1 MSHVYYFGNESFKPL
16 GYIELE
22 DGDLFITRIRFS
34 EEDMNEQEF
43 IGFDDSFYKSKKYKY
58 DRKFQK
64 VESGCEVVY
73 VLDERGQIWT
83 FGSGSKGQLGLDKS
97 IHKINKPMN
106 IHKYRNAIKDKVK
119 YITACYNHTLALT
132 DTNKI
137 YAWGESINGK
147 LFDLDQN
154 LILRPTLINQNQFN
168 FGEGIDCDNF
178 DGNYYN
184 QGNLTKSSS
193 SLLKRESSMRA
204 INRNSQDKASVSQF
218 SLNLKSS
225 LKERSP
231 GKMILQKNISQISQQ
246 QDSINTPLSIDSS
259 QQLLNSDSKR
269 FLPSIQKNKQSL
281 QLINRKTSHYHGN
294 RKGNYEAEDFQ
305 SNRSIKGS
313 IFSNQINQNQNKNT
327 DPILLAVGS
336 IHSLIYINGKMYSCG
351 KNYNGIL
358 GIGQSKI
365 EYTKIPQQIS
375 FPKKAIK
382 IVGISANFFH
392 SLAWDDHGNI
402 YSWGE
407 GQHGQ
412 LGHPIE
418 KGYSFNKQELSPK
431 RIQTLQG
438 KFVIQASCGMKYS
451 AAITN
456 EGELYGW
463 GKGDYN
469 QVESQEDQ
477 QNSLMDSLYPK
488 KLMPEDSNFIH
499 VKFIKVS
506 CGASHNATIDQF
518 GRLYTWGNSS
528 EYCLGHQNQQDLKF
542 PQLVRILKDK
552 VTIDVSCGDKFTVV
566 IQEEDVSGRKANI
579 VDQFKQRN
587 ISNIRQKIK
596 SLYDYSK
603 LKMNA
608 GGDVEEKENEKQ
620 TTENKQD
627 ESVIDQNMS
636 GLNISLSYITPD
648 SPISQRIDK
657 DSPKKSKRGLKLN
670 LKQVNDLKQP
680 AAGHLPHLSNQSSM
694 QFNYMTNLNS
704 NNHTHRNEFE
714 IDLEELIDKRNGS
727 GDFDFQDSKDSQN
740 QLLKNIKSALEKD
753 FSNSKTYRAIQDN
766 LQIKNLKEFLKKQHK
781 NIKDSNLKV
790 THRNNSE
797 QIQIVFDEC
806 SEALDQKEQNDPLYL
821 PFISPYTNSSN
832 QTAAYFDLNEDGHV
846 KQIAENKQEQILS
859 QHSAISQFLGNLLET
874 KNETL
879 KYEYIEMVRRGLE
892 DSHLFYLIS
901 DPKEGIV
908 QNNRE
913 REKLKQHLNKKI
925 INYSQMNVQ
934 VIGETKKIV
943 EAQKKYMTNLINNC
957 RKAQEK
963 AKQVVGKFN
972 KYSGVDPTL
981 LKPNKRY
988 APLLNAMSSPEE
1000 YKKYHD
1006 EKLKQQQDKKNERIQ
1021 QAEERREEIFLQKRN
1036 AMIKKIEEKS
1046 IHYNKEQVMLKEII
1060 QRDLVKKKLVIKYL
1074 QTEQMLQFF
1083 NGIARICQQKK
1094 KQNMIEYISQKKNS
1108 KKGSQK
1114 SLPSLHVIKIQK
1126 FNLFQNQIGN

>member
-1 MSHVYYFGNESFKPL
+1 
-16 GYIELE
+16 
-22 DGDLFITRIRFS
+22 
-34 EEDMNEQEF
+34 MNDQEF

-119 YITACYNHTLALT
+119 CITSCHNHTLALT
-132 DTNKI
+132 VDGYENLSQNIDCNSLNFIEFCLNGITIIMLINAFGIKSKHI

-168 FGEGIDCDNF
+168 FGENNDCDNV
-178 DGNYYN
+178 DGLYQS

-193 SLLKRESSMRA
+193 SLLKRG
-204 INRNSQDKASVSQF
+204 SVSQF
-218 SLNLKSS
+218 SINAKNS

-231 GKMILQKNISQISQQ
+231 GKKILQKNISQISQQ
-246 QDSINTPLSIDSS
+246 QQQDTINTPLSIDSS
-259 QQLLNSDSKR
+259 NQLLNSDSKR
-269 FLPSIQKNKQSL
+269 FLPSIQKNKLNL
-281 QLINRKTSHYHGN
+281 QVINRKTSHYHGN
-294 RKGNYEAEDFQ
+294 RKSNYEAEDLQ
-305 SNRSIKGS
+305 TNRSVKGS
-313 IFSNQINQNQNKNT
+313 LFSNQIYQNQIQNKNT

-336 IHSLIYINGKMYSCG
+336 IHSLIYINGKLYSCG

-365 EYTKIPQQIS
+365 EFSKIPQQIT
-375 FPKKAIK
+375 FPKKTIK

-392 SLAWDDHGNI
+392 SLAWDDNGNI

-418 KGYSFNKQELSPK
+418 KGYSFNKQEFTPK

-451 AAITN
+451 AAVTN

-469 QVESQEDQ
+469 QVESQDDQ
-477 QNSLMDSLYPK
+477 QNSLMESLYPK

-528 EYCLGHQNQQDLKF
+528 EYCLGHLKQQDLKF

-566 IQEEDVSGRKANI
+566 IQEEDLSGRKANI

-587 ISNIRQKIK
+587 INNIRQKIK

-603 LKMNA
+603 LKMNV
-608 GGDVEEKENEKQ
+608 GGDVEEKDNEKQ
-620 TTENKQD
+620 TIETKQD
-627 ESVIDQNMS
+627 ESVIDQNVS
-636 GLNISLSYITPD
+636 GLNISLSYISPE

-670 LKQVNDLKQP
+670 LKHVNDLKQP
-680 AAGHLPHLSNQSSM
+680 TGHLPHLSNQSSM
-694 QFNYMTNLNS
+694 QFNYMTNANS

-727 GDFDFQDSKDSQN
+727 GDFDIQDSKDSQN

-753 FSNSKTYRAIQDN
+753 FSNSKTFRAIQEN
-766 LQIKNLKEFLKKQHK
+766 LQIKNLKEFLKKQNK

-806 SEALDQKEQNDPLYL
+806 SETLDQKEQNDPLYL
-821 PFISPYTNSSN
+821 PFISPYTNSSD
-832 QTAAYFDLNEDGHV
+832 QTAAYFDLR
-846 KQIAENKQEQILS
+846 
-859 QHSAISQFLGNLLET
+859 NLLET

-943 EAQKKYMTNLINNC
+943 EAQKKYMSNLINNC

-972 KYSGVDPTL
+972 KHSGVDPTL

-988 APLLNAMSSPEE
+988 APLLNAMSSPDE
-1000 YKKYHD
+1000 YKKYQND
-1006 EKLKQQQDKKNERIQ
+1006 KLKQEKDKKNERIQ
-1021 QAEERREEIFLQKRN
+1021 QAEERREEIFLQKRKINTLQQRISN
-1036 AMIKKIEEKS
+1036 AQRNHSKRFGE
-1046 IHYNKEQVMLKEII
+1046 KEISHQI
-1060 QRDLVKKKLVIKYL
+1060 FTNRINASIFQWNCQNLHAEKEIKHDRIIKSKNYINQLQKTQNISQNKTTKCHSSGSNKSLSKKK
-1074 QTEQMLQFF
+1074 
-1083 NGIARICQQKK
+1083 NPQKC
-1094 KQNMIEYISQKKNS
+1094 SQKYFS
-1108 KKGSQK
+1108 
-1114 SLPSLHVIKIQK
+1114 SLYTIKIQK
-1126 FNLFQNQIGN
+1126 TNIFQDKIDN